1 VKAVVIERPRE
12 ASYRDVDAPVCG
24 PEDVLVRS
32 ELAGVCRTD
41 LDVLLGVLDSRWV
54 RYPCIPGHEWVGT
67 VAEIG
72 ERVTDLAPGER
83 VVCEGIVPCRRCRR
97 CLAGDTNLCER
108 YDQLGFTR
116 GGGYGEYVLAP
127 RHVVHPLPEHVSRDT
142 AVLVEPASVVL
153 RGIERGRAAEGET
166 VGVIGVGT
174 LGALAIRLLSLHA
187 PATVIA
193 YGIRAEELDLARS
206 LGADRTVDLTAQE
219 PEEGGLDLVLECA
232 GSVTAVELATRL
244 VREGGRV
251 VLLGISGAGTL
262 LELPADRIPL
272 RDLELIGS
280 VGYTSA
286 VWSRVVSI
294 VSDGLV
300 DLGGIV
306 THRFPAAD
314 FEAAFALLDARDGI
328 VGKIVLEHA
337 AGVRV

>member
-219 PEEGGLDLVLECA
+219 PED
-232 GSVTAVELATRL
+232 TRL

-251 VLLGISGAGTL
+251 VLLGISGEGTL